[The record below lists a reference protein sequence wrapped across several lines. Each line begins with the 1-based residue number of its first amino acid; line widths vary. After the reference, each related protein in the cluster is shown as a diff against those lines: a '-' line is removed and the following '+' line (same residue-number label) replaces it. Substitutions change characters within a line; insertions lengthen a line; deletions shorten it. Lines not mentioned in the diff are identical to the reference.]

1 MLKKLKIHDAAGW
14 TMVVFGGMAILLG
27 ALGIL
32 APTVVLRSLSFEIV
46 PRAARATH
54 DYTLV
59 FVMASSMASFNMGV
73 YYVLAA
79 FSNLKTFYRWTVPF
93 RTLTFVVFTTSVVL
107 GYAPDG
113 FLGVGLWELAGAAA
127 TGFALY
133 RQGVYRQPAA
143 DV

>member
-1 MLKKLKIHDAAGW
+1 MFRNLKIHDAAGW
-14 TMVVFGGMAILLG
+14 TMLVFGGMAFLLG
-27 ALGIL
+27 AVGIL
-32 APTVVLRSLSFEIV
+32 APNLVLQSLSFEIV
-46 PRAARATH
+46 PRAARAAH

-79 FSNLKTFYRWTVPF
+79 FSDLKKFYRWTVPF

-107 GYAPDG
+107 GYAPSG
-113 FLGVGLWELAGAAA
+113 FIGVGLWELAGAIA
-127 TGFALY
+127 TGVALY
-133 RQGVYRQPAA
+133 REGAYRPPAA